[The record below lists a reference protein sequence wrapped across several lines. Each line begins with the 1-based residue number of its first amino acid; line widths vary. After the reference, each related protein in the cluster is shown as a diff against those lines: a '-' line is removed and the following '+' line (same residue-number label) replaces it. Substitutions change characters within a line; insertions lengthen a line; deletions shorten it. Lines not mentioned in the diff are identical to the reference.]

1 MSENHLKSHN
11 VNDSD
16 VNRWEN
22 FVNTAYII
30 FYYKLLPTSIY
41 ILQYITY
48 EFLLQ
53 FWITTCVFRLFDD
66 SWWPSFYSLHEEYI
80 KCNFSF
86 IVKIDNPFDLQS
98 IGLLFYYKK
107 VSMSKGL
114 TQQWKERGGTKPDRK
129 MTFIK
134 KIHKCERKS
143 PGTNWIWNQTGLLMG
158 KRYLL
163 AQRKK

>member
-107 VSMSKGL
+107 VSMSKRL
-114 TQQWKERGGTKPDRK
+114 TQQWKEWCGTKPDRK
-129 MTFIK
+129 MTIIIKNTQMWK
-134 KIHKCERKS
+134 KIPREKLNLKS
-143 PGTNWIWNQTGLLMG
+143 NRIVNG
-158 KRYLL
+158 
-163 AQRKK
+163 

>member
-16 VNRWEN
+16 VNHWEN

-107 VSMSKGL
+107 VSMSKRL
-114 TQQWKERGGTKPDRK
+114 TQQWKEWGGTKPDRK
-129 MTFIK
+129 MTIIIKNTQMWK
-134 KIHKCERKS
+134 KIPRDKLNLKS
-143 PGTNWIWNQTGLLMG
+143 NRIVNG
-158 KRYLL
+158 
-163 AQRKK
+163 

>member
-48 EFLLQ
+48 GFFLQ
-53 FWITTCVFRLFDD
+53 VWITTYVFRLFDD

-98 IGLLFYYKK
+98 IGLINCICILFYYKK
-107 VSMSKGL
+107 VSMSKRL
-114 TQQWKERGGTKPDRK
+114 TQQWKEWGGTKPDRK

-134 KIHKCERKS
+134 KNTQMWKKIIRDKLNLKS
-143 PGTNWIWNQTGLLMG
+143 NRIVNG
-158 KRYLL
+158 
-163 AQRKK
+163 

>member
-1 MSENHLKSHN
+1 MIRNRLKSHN
-11 VNDSD
+11 VNGSD

-86 IVKIDNPFDLQS
+86 NVKIDNPFDLQS

-107 VSMSKGL
+107 VSMSKRL
-114 TQQWKERGGTKPDRK
+114 TQQWKEWGGTKPDRK

-134 KIHKCERKS
+134 KNTQMWKKIIRDKLNLKS
-143 PGTNWIWNQTGLLMG
+143 NRIVNG
-158 KRYLL
+158 
-163 AQRKK
+163 

>member
-22 FVNTAYII
+22 FVSTAYII

-107 VSMSKGL
+107 VSMSKRL
-114 TQQWKERGGTKPDRK
+114 TQHRKERGGTKPDRK
-129 MTFIK
+129 MTIIIKNTQMWK
-134 KIHKCERKS
+134 KIPRDKLNLKS
-143 PGTNWIWNQTGLLMG
+143 NRIVNG
-158 KRYLL
+158 
-163 AQRKK
+163 

>member
-1 MSENHLKSHN
+1 MIQNRLKSHD

-16 VNRWEN
+16 VNHWEN

-48 EFLLQ
+48 EFFLQ
-53 FWITTCVFRLFDD
+53 VWITTYVFRLFDD

-86 IVKIDNPFDLQS
+86 IVKIDNAFDLQS
-98 IGLLFYYKK
+98 IGLINCICILFYYKK
-107 VSMSKGL
+107 VSMSKRL
-114 TQQWKERGGTKPDRK
+114 TQQWKEWGGTKPDRK

-134 KIHKCERKS
+134 KKY
-143 PGTNWIWNQTGLLMG
+143 TNVKENHQGQIEFEIKQDC
-158 KRYLL
+158 
-163 AQRKK
+163 

>member
-48 EFLLQ
+48 EFFLQ
-53 FWITTCVFRLFDD
+53 VWITTYVFRLFDD

-80 KCNFSF
+80 ECNFSF

-98 IGLLFYYKK
+98 IGLL
-107 VSMSKGL
+107 
-114 TQQWKERGGTKPDRK
+114 
-129 MTFIK
+129 
-134 KIHKCERKS
+134 
-143 PGTNWIWNQTGLLMG
+143 
-158 KRYLL
+158 
-163 AQRKK
+163 